1 MTQAVF
7 FIFMGLGVLAEL
19 VVPFGPLTR
28 YFDSYITAFGLL
40 GRILLVAVAIY
51 WIVGFASL
59 TACGLDACPE
69 YAGHPLRELSLWIL
83 PPVIVAILLTG
94 VFAYPI
100 LGAAFSVVAAV
111 IYLIFAPYVKD

>member
-1 MTQAVF
+1 
-7 FIFMGLGVLAEL
+7 MGLGFLAGL
-19 VVPFGPLTR
+19 VVPFGPLIR
-28 YFDSYITAFGLL
+28 YFGSYITAFGLL
-40 GRILLVAVAIY
+40 SRILLVAVAIY

-83 PPVIVAILLTG
+83 PPVVAAILLTG

-100 LGAAFSVVAAV
+100 LGAAFSVVGAV
-111 IYLIFAPYVKD
+111 IYLTVARYLEN